1 MSHDFSGGAGHNVP
15 MHWSKHMPKFDWS
28 KERPHWKLAAWLILL
43 LPSILIALSVLAKA
57 LK

>member
-1 MSHDFSGGAGHNVP
+1 
-15 MHWSKHMPKFDWS
+15 MPKFDWS